1 VTRRLSLANRVS
13 ALTAVAVGVAV
24 AVTSLAAFVTLRH
37 QLYSSLD
44 ASLLN
49 RATAAAEA
57 GLVPLATVDQIPSAW
72 LGAADVR
79 FATVRADGTTYSPP
93 QPGGGDITLGVPELR
108 VARGQAG
115 HALRTLHG
123 SDRVDYRVV
132 TVPLPGQP
140 GTALALAQS
149 LETTQETLAKLG
161 VVMLIV
167 GGLGVAVAGA
177 FGMAVARS
185 GLRPVRRLTAAAEDV
200 ARTDELKAIEV
211 SGSDEIAR
219 LAGAFNEMLAA
230 LGASRERQRRLVADA
245 GHELRTPLTSL
256 RTNIDLLA
264 QADSRGGLEPTARSE
279 LLADVRA
286 QTEELSALVQDL
298 VQLARDDPMAYRPEP
313 VDLADVVGQA
323 VQRVRRRAGT
333 VRFDVLV
340 ETWAVLG
347 EPQTLDRAVV
357 NLLDNAVK
365 WSPPE
370 GVVTVRLV
378 DGVLCVAD
386 EGPGIAGQDLPHV
399 FERFYRASDARRL
412 PGSGLGLAIV
422 RQAAERHRGTVEAG
436 RAAGGGA
443 VVRLRLP
450 PADAV
455 HAEHGSRGDHGDHA
469 GHAANPDHPVEP
481 DRLDSA

>member
-1 VTRRLSLANRVS
+1 VSRLSLANRVS
-13 ALTAVAVGVAV
+13 ALTAIAVGVAV

-49 RATAAAEA
+49 RASAAARA
-57 GLVPLATVDQIPSAW
+57 GLVPQATVRQIPSAW

-79 FATVRADGTTYSPP
+79 FATVQADGVIYLPP
-93 QPGGGDITLGVPELR
+93 QHGAGDLELGLPELA
-108 VARGQAG
+108 VARGEADY
-115 HALRTLHG
+115 AVRTIRSTSG
-123 SDRVDYRVV
+123 VDYRVV
-132 TVPLPGQP
+132 TVPSEP

-149 LETTQETLAKLG
+149 LESTQETLGKLG

-167 GGLGVAVAGA
+167 GALGVVVAAA

-185 GLRPVRRLTAAAEDV
+185 GLRPVRRLTSAAEEV
-200 ARTDELKAIEV
+200 ARTDELKPIEV
-211 SGSDEIAR
+211 AGSDEIAR
-219 LAGAFNEMLAA
+219 LAGAFNDMLAA
-230 LGASRERQRRLVADA
+230 LGASRDRQRQLVADA

-264 QADSRGGLEPTARSE
+264 QADSHGGLDPQARQE

-286 QTEELSALVQDL
+286 QLEELTSLIQDL
-298 VQLARDDPMAYRPEP
+298 VQLARDEPLPPEPEP
-313 VDLADVVGQA
+313 VDLADVVDHA
-323 VQRVRRRAGT
+323 VERVRLRAGGVT
-333 VRFDVLV
+333 FDVSV
-340 ETWAVLG
+340 QSWPVIG
-347 EPQTLDRAVV
+347 ERQTLDRAVV

-378 DGVLCVAD
+378 NGVLDVAD
-386 EGPGIAGQDLPHV
+386 QGPGISGVDLPHV

-422 RQAAERHRGTVEAG
+422 RQTAERHGGSVSAG
-436 RAAGGGA
+436 RTPQGGA
-443 VVRLRLP
+443 IFRLTLP
-450 PADAV
+450 RAV
-455 HAEHGSRGDHGDHA
+455 SPSHALGSSTGT
-469 GHAANPDHPVEP
+469 
-481 DRLDSA
+481 S